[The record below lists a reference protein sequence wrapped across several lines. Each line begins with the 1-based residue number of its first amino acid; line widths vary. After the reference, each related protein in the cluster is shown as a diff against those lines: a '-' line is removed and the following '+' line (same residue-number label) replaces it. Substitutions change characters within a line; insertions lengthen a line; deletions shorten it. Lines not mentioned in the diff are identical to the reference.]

1 MSNVA
6 TKAQVAQLAAAQG
19 LQTAYSG
26 RKRRMYLIGKGAR
39 RVCTEL
45 RAQFP
50 DLPFTLGDQATH

>member
-1 MSNVA
+1 MSNIA

-39 RVCTEL
+39 RIASEIRSTLTV
-45 RAQFP
+45 
-50 DLPFTLGDQATH
+50 PFTLVDQAS